1 MKKMILLSMAV
12 LMSVTMLFAQSR
24 EGLTEYKLANGLT
37 VMLWEDHDQ
46 PDVTGYVA
54 VRAGAMDEP
63 AEYTG
68 LAHYLEHMLFKGTQR
83 IGALDWEKEKPHYE
97 EIIRLYDEYAETTDE
112 AKRLELTKKINEE
125 SIEAAKYATVED
137 FFVLLDGIGATGVNA
152 FTSYDMTCY
161 HNSFPAANMYKWL
174 TIFSDRLI
182 DPVYRT
188 FQAELENVFEEY
200 NMYQD
205 NVGTHTRQNLFRKLY
220 EGHPYERDVIGLPEH
235 LKNPRLSKLIEFYNT
250 WYVPNNM
257 ALIIVGDF
265 DAETTKPM
273 IEETFGRLQYKELPE
288 RPTYPKTSFA
298 GNPKHKFKV
307 GYYPMVVW
315 AYDGVNMTDKDL
327 LPLQFVVS
335 ILNNSTNTGLLD
347 KLNIDGTVSS
357 VGASVDARRD
367 QGRILIQAIP
377 YFDANQQTYESN
389 AATEKIVNAEIN
401 RLKMG
406 DIPDW
411 LIQTVKAEYAQNY
424 KLAFESSDTKMDA
437 LVSSFIYNTPIDDI
451 FTENDRVQALTKAD
465 IQRIAKKY
473 FDADHMTLTFD
484 EGDPKKNKL
493 AKPAIKPLELLNS
506 QETEYAKAFKA
517 LPQGTLK
524 QTFMNL
530 NDVVVTEIDEN
541 VKLHYATNPKNNIF
555 SLELVFGVG
564 TAKKPMLEY
573 VTSLMNRAGIMPN
586 IDPQEFRRQL
596 SELGGRCGYGVSNSY
611 FYVSIIGDEEHLAEI
626 CQLVQR
632 QMLMPKFDT
641 KQFDAVKGS
650 ELSSRFMMSKMDGLQ
665 ADALREYVLYDKES
679 EYIDV
684 VPFMDVYYMDELK
697 LKVEFLDAIKYALD
711 IHYCGQKPVE
721 EVKDILTKNLPL
733 QEGVIPSTSPEIRQ
747 KKTYDKTQV
756 YFLANSNVQQSTIY
770 FYFNGKPYDK
780 DQSVLFQAF
789 NQYFSGG
796 FTGIVLDEIREKRS
810 MAYTASGQAVRG
822 PLPGKESYFMGYIGT
837 QSDKAVDAINVF
849 MSLLDS
855 MPEYPERI
863 ESVKA
868 ALRQNAQISKPSFR
882 SKTEAY
888 DAWREMGYDMD
899 PAKYNQEAINNLTFE
914 QIKQFYETYIKGQ
927 PVSIIV
933 MGDPKLIDQKA
944 LQAKYGKIVKVSK
957 TRLFAPLDLDF

>member
-335 ILNNSTNTGLLD
+335 LLNNSTNTGLLD
-347 KLNIDGTVSS
+347 KLNI
-357 VGASVDARRD
+357 
-367 QGRILIQAIP
+367 L
-377 YFDANQQTYESN
+377 
-389 AATEKIVNAEIN
+389 
-401 RLKMG
+401 L
-406 DIPDW
+406 
-411 LIQTVKAEYAQNY
+411 
-424 KLAFESSDTKMDA
+424 A
-437 LVSSFIYNTPIDDI
+437 LVWML
-451 FTENDRVQALTKAD
+451 VV
-465 IQRIAKKY
+465 
-473 FDADHMTLTFD
+473 
-484 EGDPKKNKL
+484 
-493 AKPAIKPLELLNS
+493 IK
-506 QETEYAKAFKA
+506 
-517 LPQGTLK
+517 
-524 QTFMNL
+524 
-530 NDVVVTEIDEN
+530 DV
-541 VKLHYATNPKNNIF
+541 F
-555 SLELVFGVG
+555 
-564 TAKKPMLEY
+564 
-573 VTSLMNRAGIMPN
+573 
-586 IDPQEFRRQL
+586 
-596 SELGGRCGYGVSNSY
+596 
-611 FYVSIIGDEEHLAEI
+611 
-626 CQLVQR
+626 
-632 QMLMPKFDT
+632 
-641 KQFDAVKGS
+641 
-650 ELSSRFMMSKMDGLQ
+650 
-665 ADALREYVLYDKES
+665 
-679 EYIDV
+679 
-684 VPFMDVYYMDELK
+684 
-697 LKVEFLDAIKYALD
+697 
-711 IHYCGQKPVE
+711 
-721 EVKDILTKNLPL
+721 
-733 QEGVIPSTSPEIRQ
+733 
-747 KKTYDKTQV
+747 
-756 YFLANSNVQQSTIY
+756 
-770 FYFNGKPYDK
+770 
-780 DQSVLFQAF
+780 
-789 NQYFSGG
+789 
-796 FTGIVLDEIREKRS
+796 
-810 MAYTASGQAVRG
+810 
-822 PLPGKESYFMGYIGT
+822 
-837 QSDKAVDAINVF
+837 
-849 MSLLDS
+849 
-855 MPEYPERI
+855 
-863 ESVKA
+863 
-868 ALRQNAQISKPSFR
+868 
-882 SKTEAY
+882 
-888 DAWREMGYDMD
+888 
-899 PAKYNQEAINNLTFE
+899 
-914 QIKQFYETYIKGQ
+914 
-927 PVSIIV
+927 
-933 MGDPKLIDQKA
+933 
-944 LQAKYGKIVKVSK
+944 
-957 TRLFAPLDLDF
+957 